1 MLHGFPPRFTTHIHA
16 GMPNMFFNDVFAGT
30 IDGRAI
36 TVANVRTPM
45 EAMSL
50 EYTAKVHSTSLVA
63 LELTTMVPYSVEP
76 RARHQAFHGLPRCRP
91 ATPRSTLP
99 SAWPA

>member
-16 GMPNMFFNDVFAGT
+16 AIPNMFFRTCSAGT

-50 EYTAKVHSTSLVA
+50 EYTAKVHSTSLVV

-76 RARHQAFHGLPRCRP
+76 RPDTRSSRASRCRP

-99 SAWPA
+99 SAWSA

>member
-1 MLHGFPPRFTTHIHA
+1 MLHGFPPRFLTHTDA
-16 GMPNMFFNDVFAGT
+16 GIPNMFFTDVFTGT

-50 EYTAKVHSTSLVA
+50 EYMAKVHSTSLVV
-63 LELTTMVPYSVEP
+63 LEMTTLVPYSVEP
-76 RARHQAFHGLPRCRP
+76 GRGTRSSSTSRCRP
-91 ATPRSTLP
+91 ATPPSTPP